1 MENRGGLGG
10 LKLEF
15 KPLVKSTSP
24 EYPWIGRKQGFWGR
38 LALWVSQAAKSKLNT
53 RVIPVV
59 LKHLRQE
66 DKDLDLEGIDVQA
79 LRACLF
85 STIQEGKVPSHS
97 ILEDLNKVA
106 KEAARQHH
114 ELQSQQYQEW
124 LSNATLGGMKGLY
137 AVLRKA
143 EATTTQALP

>member
-1 MENRGGLGG
+1 MRMENKGRAWRVEA
-10 LKLEF
+10 EF
-15 KPLVKSTSP
+15 KPLVKPTSP
-24 EYPWIGRKQGFWGR
+24 DYPWIGRKQGFWGR

-59 LKHLRQE
+59 LKHLRQD
-66 DKDLDLEGIDVQA
+66 DKDLDLEGVDVQA

-85 STIQEGKVPSHS
+85 STIQEGNVPSHS

-114 ELQSQQYQEW
+114 ELTSPTIPRMVEYCH
-124 LSNATLGGMKGLY
+124 LGGHEGLVRGV
-137 AVLRKA
+137 A
-143 EATTTQALP
+143 QS